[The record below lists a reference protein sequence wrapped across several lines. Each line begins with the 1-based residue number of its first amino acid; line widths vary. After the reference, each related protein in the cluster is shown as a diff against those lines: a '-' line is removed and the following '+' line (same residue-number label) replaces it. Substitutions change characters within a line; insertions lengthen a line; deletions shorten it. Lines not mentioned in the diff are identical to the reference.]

1 MSWNKTLKLLLCHVL
16 QRNRYRAKYLDPGKR
31 LKQVQN
37 SFCEDLRVELV
48 FEMEKENVLKSH
60 LSEFGTLPLKVVMSF
75 TLTFFLTKSTLRTY
89 DQASD

>member
-1 MSWNKTLKLLLCHVL
+1 MYS
-16 QRNRYRAKYLDPGKR
+16 RANRYRAKYLDPGKR

-75 TLTFFLTKSTLRTY
+75 TLTFFLTKSTLLMIKRQIDITNLC
-89 DQASD
+89 